1 MIYLINALDISK
13 LRNAEY
19 IQFGRD
25 FLKIIFLN
33 NKATLKVAAEYDSYD
48 VIISAIETLF
58 KIDQGSD
65 LTPIIEALDR
75 RRDNAVMGIFKNID
89 SYTLHFTPAQIDAA
103 NVLTNYLK
111 IYGTATAIAAS
122 SLPSETTTVKN
133 MVADVTTKANLV
145 AAVTTLGLTP
155 WFNELKA
162 ANDALEVKYIER
174 TQELG
179 GANPNTIKD
188 KRNEANTI
196 YYALRD
202 MLQGQALVDKG
213 VTPVFAK
220 TINELNALIEQYNTL
235 LNSRAADNT
244 TPPNQP

>member
-1 MIYLINALDISK
+1 MIQSINLLL

-25 FLKIIFLN
+25 FLRIIFLD
-33 NKATLKVAAEYDSYD
+33 NKGTLKVVAEYDAFDAILS
-48 VIISAIETLF
+48 VIETLY

-75 RRDNAVMGIFKNID
+75 RRDKAVFGIYKNIE
-89 SYTLHFTPAQIDAA
+89 SYTYHFTPAQLDAA
-103 NVLTNYLK
+103 NTLTEYLK
-111 IYGTATAIAAS
+111 IYGAATAIATA

-133 MVADVTTKANLV
+133 LIVDVTTKANLV
-145 AAVTTLGLTP
+145 AAVNTLVLMP

-188 KRNEANTI
+188 KRNEANDV

-213 VTPVFAK
+213 ATPAFTKA
-220 TINELNALIEQYNTL
+220 INELNALIEQYNTC
-235 LNSRAADNT
+235 
-244 TPPNQP
+244 